1 MDETPAMTLTT
12 QRKVLE
18 SQKLLLLSRASDPDS
33 SCAAT
38 RYWFQSSDLRYT
50 PTCQV
55 YRLLANFLR
64 RSLVPRF
71 VSAAFFIRF
80 SWPKNLGYHGYP
92 LSSFFCSSSY
102 SYYHSIILSNLYNG
116 FETKLVKPFERELP
130 VRRTWITSFQVVQY
144 YRL

>member
-1 MDETPAMTLTT
+1 MDETPAMMLTT
-12 QRKVLE
+12 TRRKVE

-92 LSSFFCSSSY
+92 FVFF
-102 SYYHSIILSNLYNG
+102 LL
-116 FETKLVKPFERELP
+116 FL
-130 VRRTWITSFQVVQY
+130 
-144 YRL
+144 